1 METKVYNQKGKSV
14 GAYELPA
21 RIFEVPVNSDVIHR
35 ALVAQTSN
43 QRRPWAH
50 TKTRGEVR
58 GGGIKPWRQKGT
70 GRARHGSIRSPLWV
84 GGGVSHGPRNERN
97 YQVKINKKM
106 RRGALL
112 SLLSRKLKD
121 KEVVVLDDFRLSSS
135 KTKEAFGVF
144 KNLRH
149 SAKIYNIGIKGGRV
163 LAALPARPAGGP
175 KKAGI
180 ERPLH
185 NLPFVNYI
193 EPRNLN
199 IAELLNNKYL
209 VLDQSSIKELEK
221 TYA

>member
-1 METKVYNQKGKSV
+1 MESVIYNIEGKKIGTVNLSENV
-14 GAYELPA
+14 FGVRWNADLVKQVA
-21 RIFEVPVNSDVIHR
+21 DSLLSSRRKPV
-35 ALVAQTSN
+35 
-43 QRRPWAH
+43 AH
-50 TKTRGEVR
+50 TKDRSEVR
-58 GGGIKPWRQKGT
+58 GGGKKPWRQKGT

-209 VLDQSSIKELEK
+209 VLDQS
-221 TYA
+221 